1 MENKKEQIKKWGY
14 WFLLGVALIV
24 IYKCLDNFTDVT
36 GVIGNFLSVIAPFFV
51 GIFIAYLLY
60 MPCRKLETFFRKRK
74 IKIFKRKAR
83 TFSIITVYFIVLLV
97 IVILFSF
104 ILPVVWDSV

>member
-14 WFLLGVALIV
+14 WFLLGLALIIV
-24 IYKCLDNFTDVT
+24 YKCLDNFTDVT

-74 IKIFKRKAR
+74 TKILKRRAR
-83 TFSIITVYFIVLLV
+83 TFSIITVYFVILLV

-104 ILPVVWDSV
+104 ILPVVW